1 MANYLY
7 NGVELPDINTV
18 WTDKETYPYACLCPT
33 LGKEEYSTVLVVVT
47 KRFKSENKYLY
58 FQNSCYYMMYQYDG
72 SGDWYKSLNKTQV
85 ASAHKTDIKPFW
97 ASANVYDTSGTLYLS
112 ASDPVPVREY
122 PIASEVTLS
131 PQSVEVTAGQAQD
144 IQFTLTGTDGTDYT
158 GIATWAYA
166 ITDKNGTVSKDDA
179 PWVSW
184 VSAEDGSVLLR
195 ITADAPGGHEI
206 TVIAAWGT
214 EDDPQDLWAIV
225 TIPVK
230 RVSEQWLYSFKMG
243 LALGLAWKPLPIN
256 KEPVAYLYNGVRSPK
271 LPEWDREQYPYATI
285 VTTSTFNWGW
295 DVWLIASQN
304 PFCVRDINSRPC
316 LVHSANENCIEYMID
331 KGDSDW
337 GEANHTEPKVDS
349 GWPYSGLDSIWT
361 DYDVLY
367 ANGSLYLAASEP
379 VPVYE

>member
-7 NGVELPDINTV
+7 NGVELPALPD
-18 WTDKETYPYACLCPT
+18 WDKEVYPYAWIDTVTMTRATHELWLVKDVDLTAFSASGTTSKKNYFKMYECLVADGVVPT
-33 LGKEEYSTVLVVVT
+33 EWTLYTSKEEMDSASTV
-47 KRFKSENKYLY
+47 
-58 FQNSCYYMMYQYDG
+58 SCTRTI
-72 SGDWYKSLNKTQV
+72 WTN
-85 ASAHKTDIKPFW
+85 TDM
-97 ASANVYDTSGTLYLS
+97 SYSDGTLILA
-112 ASDPVPVREY
+112 ASEPVPVREY

-214 EDDPQDLWAIV
+214 EDDPQNLWAKV

-230 RVSEQWLYSFKMG
+230 RVSEQWLYSFQTG
-243 LALGLAWKPLPIN
+243 LALGLCGSAL
-256 KEPVAYLYNGVRSPK
+256 
-271 LPEWDREQYPYATI
+271 
-285 VTTSTFNWGW
+285 
-295 DVWLIASQN
+295 
-304 PFCVRDINSRPC
+304 DI
-316 LVHSANENCIEYMID
+316 HSAPPAYIWDEE
-331 KGDSDW
+331 
-337 GEANHTEPKVDS
+337 S
-349 GWPYSGLDSIWT
+349 GMLIVNRDE
-361 DYDVLY
+361 
-367 ANGSLYLAASEP
+367 GSLIYDFNRNTFHLN
-379 VPVYE
+379 VTQQY